1 MPARALQSV
10 SVRLL
15 PTKTNEV
22 AVCQC
27 VTAHCMCVPMILRQ
41 PLLSQEAGLEEAGET
56 TRRAESAVICDV
68 SLPRCLPARSRPTSL
83 RAWRHLWNDHS
94 LTGNPK
100 LGNAAFN
107 LHDSRDTTTQTGVLA
122 GTLNPAVCRSTAIN
136 GASPPARS
144 GSAVKSCI
152 TRRSISWPGCPGLS
166 TVVSAA
172 AGKCR
177 RQFISKKQRDFK
189 RLQWCLD

>member
-27 VTAHCMCVPMILRQ
+27 VTAHCMCVPVILRQ
-41 PLLSQEAGLEEAGET
+41 PLLSQEAGLEEAGQT

-68 SLPRCLPARSRPTSL
+68 SLPRCPSARSRPTSL
-83 RAWRHLWNDHS
+83 RAWRHLWTNHS
-94 LTGNPK
+94 LTIGNPM
-100 LGNAAFN
+100 LGNVALN
-107 LHDSRDTTTQTGVLA
+107 LHDSRDTTTPTGVLA
-122 GTLNPAVCRSTAIN
+122 GTLNLAVFRSTAIN
-136 GASPPARS
+136 CASPPARS

-177 RQFISKKQRDFK
+177 RQFRSKKK
-189 RLQWCLD
+189 IG